1 MMEITIDVREERRKI
16 DAIQSIDDVKEYLKN
31 QLLMEAIRF
40 FDSTKNNTVRSSI
53 FFNEDGG
60 QRNEH

>member
-60 QRNEH
+60 NE

>member
-53 FFNEDGG
+53 FFNEDEG
-60 QRNEH
+60 NE

>member
-1 MMEITIDVREERRKI
+1 MMEITIDVRKERRKI

-53 FFNEDGG
+53 FFNEEEG
-60 QRNEH
+60 NE

>member
-1 MMEITIDVREERRKI
+1 MMEITIDVRKERRKI

-40 FDSTKNNTVRSSI
+40 FDSTKNNTVRSFI
-53 FFNEDGG
+53 FFNEDEG
-60 QRNEH
+60 NE

>member
-60 QRNEH
+60 N